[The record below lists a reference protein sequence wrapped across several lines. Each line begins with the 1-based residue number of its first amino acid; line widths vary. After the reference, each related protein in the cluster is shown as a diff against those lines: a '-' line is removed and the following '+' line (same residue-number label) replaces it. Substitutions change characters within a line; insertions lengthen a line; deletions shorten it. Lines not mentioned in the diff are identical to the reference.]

1 MSGIIG
7 RIYKITSNETDY
19 IYIGSTTQQLNVRFQ
34 KHKVD
39 YKRHSDN
46 KSSYLSS
53 FEIVKYTDAKIELIH
68 EGLFEG
74 RNDLENYER
83 DTIRTSPS
91 CVNIYKKQ
99 TDEDLKENKR
109 KCNHKYHEQNKDKIN
124 EHAAQYYEQNK
135 EHYKQYREQNIEK
148 AHFKYVCEICKG
160 KFTHQN
166 KSHHLKSPKH
176 ISALVQ

>member
-19 IYIGSTTQQLNVRFQ
+19 IYIGSTTQQFDVRFQ

-39 YKRHSDN
+39 YKRHSNN
-46 KSSYLSS
+46 KFPYMSS

-74 RNDLENYER
+74 RGDLENYER

-99 TDEDLKENKR
+99 TDEEIKENK
-109 KCNHKYHEQNKDKIN
+109 KIYYEQNKDKIK
-124 EHAAQYYEQNK
+124 EKDKLYYEQNK

-148 AHFKYVCEICKG
+148 ARYKYVCEICKG

-176 ISALVQ
+176 ISALIQ

>member
-7 RIYKITSNETDY
+7 RIYKITSNETNY

-39 YKRHSDN
+39 YKRHSNN
-46 KSSYLSS
+46 KFPYMSS

-83 DTIRTSPS
+83 DTIRTSPN
-91 CVNIYKKQ
+91 CVNIYKKK
-99 TDEDLKENKR
+99 TDEEKK
-109 KCNHKYHEQNKDKIN
+109 KIKQICNHKN
-124 EHAAQYYEQNK
+124 YEQNK
-135 EHYKQYREQNIEK
+135 EQYKEYYQQNKEYYKQCREQNKHKYDSEYYKQYRKQRKLKLQIAN
-148 AHFKYVCEICKG
+148 EIV
-160 KFTHQN
+160 
-166 KSHHLKSPKH
+166 L
-176 ISALVQ
+176 L